1 MAKKKT
7 EKSNICN
14 ILFVGTGGQGVLSA
28 SEVVGWAAMYDG
40 RHVKKSEVHGMAQ
53 RGGSVESHLRFNDA
67 APSCRG
73 TACRARSVAL
83 ESRQHVYS
91 PLIPK
96 GKVDF
101 LVSFYKDERDR
112 MKDFLKKGGIDLIDA
127 LEAAKK
133 TVADPRFV
141 NTFILGALSKHLPI
155 AEESWKKAIEHV
167 FKGKRTTENLTV
179 FIQGRNS

>member
-53 RGGSVESHLRFNDA
+53 RGGSVESHLRFSEVA
-67 APSCRG
+67 WPEAKRG
-73 TACRARSVAL
+73 
-83 ESRQHVYS
+83 HVYS

-101 LVSFYKDERDR
+101 LVSFYKEERDR
-112 MKDFLKKGGIDLIDA
+112 MKDFLKKGGTDLIDA
-127 LEAAKK
+127 LETAKK
-133 TVADPRFV
+133 TVSDPRFV

-167 FKGKRTTENLTV
+167 FKGKRTAENLTV
-179 FIQGRNS
+179 FMQGRGKM